1 MSGNERKPAPGRE
14 QNIGALSR
22 INNETVRA
30 SLGLPKAG
38 QVYDLG
44 LELNSRIPHNPEFVR
59 FAMSFTHTPEGT
71 GALSPFQYSVEAV
84 FGALHIGTHIDSLI
98 HVQKDGRIYGGQLA
112 SESRDDRGWK
122 RHGVETVPPILG
134 RAICLDIPKLK
145 GLGRLP
151 DCYEVTVDD
160 LQQGLARADLAIR
173 SGDIVMVRTG
183 KIQDFGDE
191 AAFQAAEP
199 GVGRTAALWLYD
211 CGMSVLGTDTTG
223 TEPLPFDD
231 PAVTTHGA
239 MLVERGVH
247 LIENLYLEDVARDG
261 VCEGLFI
268 ALPLKITGATGSW
281 IRPVLVV

>member
-1 MSGNERKPAPGRE
+1 VS
-14 QNIGALSR
+14 
-22 INNETVRA
+22 
-30 SLGLPKAG
+30 
-38 QVYDLG
+38 
-44 LELNSRIPHNPEFVR
+44 
-59 FAMSFTHTPEGT
+59 
-71 GALSPFQYSVEAV
+71 
-84 FGALHIGTHIDSLI
+84 GALHIGTHIDSLI
-98 HVQKDGRIYGGQLA
+98 HIQKDGRIYGGHSA

-134 RAICLDIPKLK
+134 RAICLDIPALK

-151 DCYEVTVDD
+151 DRYEVTVDD
-160 LQQGLARADLAIR
+160 LQQGLARAGLAIR

-239 MLVERGVH
+239 MLVEKGVH

-261 VCEGLFI
+261 VHEGLFI